1 MKFILKGQKGKVSLW
16 LALLLL
22 ASLCLSAFFLHA
34 DFDHD
39 CSGEDCPVCAVIQI
53 ARTNFQNLN
62 SAPQISIQNERI
74 SFVALSL
81 FAVNAILVSKTP
93 ITEKTKLNN

>member
-1 MKFILKGQKGKVSLW
+1 MKFILKGQKEKVSLW

-39 CSGEDCPVCAVIQI
+39 CSGEDCPVCAVIQM

-62 SAPQISIQNERI
+62 SVPQISIQNERI
-74 SFVALSL
+74 SFVALSF